1 MAKIVIVQPYVPTYR
16 APLFEALGRRLHD
29 EGHDLVVASG
39 EPTGPQSARLD
50 SVHLRNVTHVPLRVR
65 VLRAGRFQLRYT
77 RARSVWRSADVVI
90 VELAAGSI
98 ASYGALLQRRR
109 AVGVWGH
116 VGAYVTADTR
126 VTRALRRWQARRAD
140 RVLAY
145 TERGARTAEAYGVPP
160 HNITVL
166 HNTIDT
172 SVLQAAVLLE
182 RGRTPSAI
190 RAELGVSSGPVFA
203 MIGGVDATKRVD
215 LVVDALDILWSQGS
229 SIQLIVGGHGE
240 LDVLFAPARARG
252 QVRMLGYVDDA
263 QKGRIARVAI
273 ALVNPG
279 RVGLIAVESMVM
291 ALPLITTKTAR
302 HGPEFDYLTPE
313 AHLFVIPPNAPALA
327 QMMVQ
332 LSESPSEVA
341 RVSEAIEAAA
351 GSHTLDMMVTEMVGA
366 VSSLVHD
373 GRRVRT
379 HPNS

>member
-1 MAKIVIVQPYVPTYR
+1 
-16 APLFEALGRRLHD
+16 
-29 EGHDLVVASG
+29 
-39 EPTGPQSARLD
+39 
-50 SVHLRNVTHVPLRVR
+50 
-65 VLRAGRFQLRYT
+65 
-77 RARSVWRSADVVI
+77 
-90 VELAAGSI
+90 
-98 ASYGALLQRRR
+98 
-109 AVGVWGH
+109 
-116 VGAYVTADTR
+116 
-126 VTRALRRWQARRAD
+126 
-140 RVLAY
+140 
-145 TERGARTAEAYGVPP
+145 
-160 HNITVL
+160 
-166 HNTIDT
+166 
-172 SVLQAAVLLE
+172 
-182 RGRTPSAI
+182 
-190 RAELGVSSGPVFA
+190 
-203 MIGGVDATKRVD
+203 
-215 LVVDALDILWSQGS
+215 
-229 SIQLIVGGHGE
+229 
-240 LDVLFAPARARG
+240 
-252 QVRMLGYVDDA
+252 MLGYVDDA